1 MAAKAKKRGGAAA
14 GALDEAFMAGEIRM
28 RAVDDLKPYPRNPK
42 THPPEQI
49 EQLAAMIKEFG
60 FDQPILV
67 DEHDMIL
74 KGHGRQIAARKCG
87 LAAVPTITRPGLT
100 AAQKRAIVIADN
112 QAPLLGG
119 WDKDL
124 LRLELGELKRLNYP
138 LQLTGFSE
146 ASLVSY
152 MASGSQTPPD
162 QFRSFGEDIPVQHQC
177 PKCAYS
183 WSGSSAPPEQ
193 KK

>member
-1 MAAKAKKRGGAAA
+1 
-14 GALDEAFMAGEIRM
+14 
-28 RAVDDLKPYPRNPK
+28 
-42 THPPEQI
+42 
-49 EQLAAMIKEFG
+49 
-60 FDQPILV
+60 
-67 DEHDMIL
+67 MIL

-87 LAAVPTITRPGLT
+87 LALVPTITRPGLT
-100 AAQKRAIVIADN
+100 PAQKRAIVIADN

-124 LRLELGELKRLNYP
+124 LKLELGELRRLDYP

-152 MASGSQTPPD
+152 LAAGDPTPPSG
-162 QFRSFGEDIPVQHQC
+162 FKAFGEDIAVEHQC
-177 PKCAYS
+177 PKCAYR
-183 WSGSSAPPEQ
+183 WSGSSRPPEAA

>member
-1 MAAKAKKRGGAAA
+1 MAARAKKKAEPELA
-14 GALDEAFMAGEIRM
+14 EIQAFVASEILM
-28 RAVDDLKPYPRNPK
+28 RRVDDLKPYPRNPK
-42 THPPEQI
+42 LHPPEQI

-67 DEHDMIL
+67 DENDVIL
-74 KGHGRQIAARKCG
+74 KGHGRQIAARKNG
-87 LAAVPTITRPGLT
+87 MALVPTITRAGLSP
-100 AAQKRAIVIADN
+100 AQKRAIVIADN

-124 LRLELGELKRLNYP
+124 LKLELGELKRLNYP

-152 MASGSQTPPD
+152 MANGAPTPPE

-177 PKCAYS
+177 PKCAYR
-183 WSGSSAPPEQ
+183 WSGNSAPPDAA

>member
-1 MAAKAKKRGGAAA
+1 MAARARKKGDAAP
-14 GALDEAFMAGEIRM
+14 DVEAFMAGEIRM
-28 RAVDDLKPYPRNPK
+28 RGVDELKPYPRNPK

-67 DEHDMIL
+67 DENDMIL

-87 LAAVPTITRPGLT
+87 LATVPTITRPGLT
-100 AAQKRAIVIADN
+100 PAQKRAIVIADN

-124 LRLELGELKRLNYP
+124 LKLELGELKRLNYD
-138 LQLTGFSE
+138 LSLTGFDQ

-152 MASGSQTPPD
+152 MVTQPVTAPGGFKTFDES
-162 QFRSFGEDIPVQHQC
+162 IPTEHQC
-177 PKCAYS
+177 PKCSYR
-183 WSGSSAPPEQ
+183 WSGSSAAPEPA